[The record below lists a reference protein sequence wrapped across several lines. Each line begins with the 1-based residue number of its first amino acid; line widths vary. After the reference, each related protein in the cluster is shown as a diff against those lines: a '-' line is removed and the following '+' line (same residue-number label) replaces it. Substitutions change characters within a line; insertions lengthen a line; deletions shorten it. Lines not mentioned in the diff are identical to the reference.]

1 MPRVV
6 HFEIPADEPERASKF
21 YKDVFNWDIQ
31 KWDGPEDYWLV
42 GTGDRSQLGIDGGIM
57 KRRHPEQ
64 PPVNTIDVASVDDFA
79 AKITENGGQI
89 VVPKMP
95 VPGIGWLAYF
105 KDTEGNIFGI
115 MQEDL
120 SVGQG
125 G

>member
-42 GTGDRSQLGIDGGIM
+42 GTGDKSQLGIDGGIL
-57 KRRHPEQ
+57 KRRHPQQ
-64 PPVNTIDVASVDDFA
+64 PPVNTIDVPSVDDFTK
-79 AKITENGGQI
+79 KIVDNGGEI
-89 VVPKMP
+89 ALPKMP
-95 VPGIGWLAYF
+95 VPGIGWLAYC

-115 MQEDL
+115 MQEDRAAA
-120 SVGQG
+120 
-125 G
+125 

>member
-42 GTGDRSQLGIDGGIM
+42 GTGDRSQLGIDGGIL

-64 PPVNTIDVASVDDFA
+64 PPANTIDVSSVDDFA
-79 AKITENGGQI
+79 QKITESGGQI

-95 VPGIGWLAYF
+95 VPGIGWLAYC

-115 MQEDL
+115 MQEDR
-120 SVGQG
+120 SAAA
-125 G
+125 